1 MPGTTTHCQH
11 TQVIAS
17 LDYDG
22 FKPVTSPA
30 GFATLVA
37 AHRLATSPAT
47 PFPLAAL
54 CSTPWTH
61 APATQLSLLR
71 QAVLAPPDLF
81 SFEHCTAQLPP
92 LTGLAGNASGIGSPN
107 RAWLC
112 IDLVRVL
119 CNLADT
125 HATAVRAVME
135 PAMQQCPEVLTAS
148 LAAAAAAHPG
158 RFARDLLTHLL
169 AAFLAGH
176 ANSAAVLRVA
186 WARNRAAV
194 LSAASALIDRD
205 ARAVPQVAA
214 ALDDLGALTDVART
228 AAPPLCLE
236 MAVAAAAKGTLST
249 TDWLHQRLPVDG
261 VAFLSVVLQHLI
273 AQLQQQRNG
282 TDLVRWAACY

>member
-1 MPGTTTHCQH
+1 M
-11 TQVIAS
+11 IAS
-17 LDYDG
+17 LDHSG

-54 CSTPWTH
+54 CGGPWTR
-61 APATQLSLLR
+61 APVAQLSLLR
-71 QAVLAPPDLF
+71 QAVVAPPELF

-92 LTGLAGNASGIGSPN
+92 LAGLAGNASAVGTPN

-119 CNLADT
+119 CSLADT

-135 PAMQQCPEVLTAS
+135 PAMQHCPEVLTAT

-176 ANSAAVLRVA
+176 ANSAPVLRAA
-186 WARNRAAV
+186 WSRNRAAV
-194 LSAASALIDRD
+194 LAAATALIDRD
-205 ARAVPQVAA
+205 TRAVPRVAA
-214 ALDDLGALTDVART
+214 ALDDLGVLTDVART

-236 MAVAAAAKGTLST
+236 MAAAAAAKGALEPD
-249 TDWLHQRLPVDG
+249 DWLRERLPADG
-261 VAFLSVVLQHLI
+261 AAFLSVVLQHLI

-282 TDLVRWAACY
+282 NDLVR